1 VWITSGHRGRNNEGQ
16 RLSLRQLIVV
26 AVAVVSADAA
36 PRRRACLSMSGRDS
50 LNTIGHAAVVGGSG
64 IHRPLFQ
71 WDLPQSMLQNESRG
85 YAIALTRVLAGC
97 KLRFVTCLDAIN
109 SGFWTSLG
117 ELRKS
122 IEKRQRI

>member
-1 VWITSGHRGRNNEGQ
+1 
-16 RLSLRQLIVV
+16 
-26 AVAVVSADAA
+26 
-36 PRRRACLSMSGRDS
+36 MSGRDS

-97 KLRFVTCLDAIN
+97 KLRFVTCLNAIN

-122 IEKRQRI
+122 IKKAADLEWENWPAVGENAGKVLQEG

>member
-1 VWITSGHRGRNNEGQ
+1 
-16 RLSLRQLIVV
+16 
-26 AVAVVSADAA
+26 
-36 PRRRACLSMSGRDS
+36 
-50 LNTIGHAAVVGGSG
+50 
-64 IHRPLFQ
+64 
-71 WDLPQSMLQNESRG
+71 MLQNESRG
-85 YAIALTRVLAGC
+85 YAIALTRVPAGC